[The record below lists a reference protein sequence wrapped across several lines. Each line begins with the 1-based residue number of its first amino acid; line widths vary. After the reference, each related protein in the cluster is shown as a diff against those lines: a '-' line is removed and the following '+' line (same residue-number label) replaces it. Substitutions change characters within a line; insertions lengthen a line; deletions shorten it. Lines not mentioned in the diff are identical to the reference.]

1 VTVHCTVRCVGRYL
15 LLLCVFDYIRLTTV
29 YLLEVLHHVSLIK
42 FDQCPLRYLHIPLL
56 SSLAISL
63 PTYFPAYSLPSRNMS
78 PCISYSLLHCLSN
91 AYILHP
97 GCLFIAFTASQA
109 YRANVF
115 GKGGLL
121 HKLRENG
128 RLDQHSVMIVSL
140 FVLSCLFEFIK
151 PPIAHPFSDPT
162 YELLRSFMAHSFPYP
177 TYDLIK
183 SFIPFPYPTYYWI
196 KSFIPFPYPT
206 YYWIK
211 SFMAHPLS
219 LPISRSNL
227 SYLTHIHLCC
237 LSSLWWLCNTHLYAL
252 TVLTVLTAI
261 AVFPVL
267 LYHCTHVLSLLAT
280 PHCSHTVPHLHALHL
295 YALSLYSLHTVYSS
309 LCPPWSPCPLSHW

>member
-1 VTVHCTVRCVGRYL
+1 
-15 LLLCVFDYIRLTTV
+15 VFDYIRLTTV

-121 HKLRENG
+121 HELRENG
-128 RLDQHSVMIVSL
+128 RLDQHSVMSV
-140 FVLSCLFEFIK
+140 
-151 PPIAHPFSDPT
+151 PAFS
-162 YELLRSFMAHSFPYP
+162 SS
-177 TYDLIK
+177 
-183 SFIPFPYPTYYWI
+183 
-196 KSFIPFPYPT
+196 
-206 YYWIK
+206 
-211 SFMAHPLS
+211 
-219 LPISRSNL
+219 SNL
-227 SYLTHIHLCC
+227 PSLTHSLILPMSCSD
-237 LSSLWWLCNTHLYAL
+237 LSWLTHSLILPM
-252 TVLTVLTAI
+252 I
-261 AVFPVL
+261 
-267 LYHCTHVLSLLAT
+267 
-280 PHCSHTVPHLHALHL
+280 
-295 YALSLYSLHTVYSS
+295 
-309 LCPPWSPCPLSHW
+309 